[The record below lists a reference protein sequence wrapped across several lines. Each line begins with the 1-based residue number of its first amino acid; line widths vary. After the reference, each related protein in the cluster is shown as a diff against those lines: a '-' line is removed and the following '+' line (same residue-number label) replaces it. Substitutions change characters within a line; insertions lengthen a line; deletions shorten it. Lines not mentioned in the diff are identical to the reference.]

1 LSTVGQHINEVAQM
15 SSLIPV
21 LCLSA
26 FVGVAVAAK
35 RTQRT
40 ETDPSALRARL
51 TRVLLGVLGYPAAIA
66 LIWVLQPNSDL
77 TFGLVA
83 LFMVPGVVFGAL
95 VGRLWIVSVP
105 AVAAGAWLL
114 VRYLGDPGCVHNCGE
129 DDTWPVIVLMTTF
142 FAVLPAVFS
151 LLLGILARNL
161 LGPAVERLCP
171 SATSRANPR

>member
-1 LSTVGQHINEVAQM
+1 M

-26 FVGVAVAAK
+26 FVGVTVAAK
-35 RTQRT
+35 RTQRLDT
-40 ETDPSALRARL
+40 RPSGLRARL
-51 TRVLLGVLGYPAAIA
+51 TRVLLGVVGYPAAIA

-83 LFMVPGVVFGAL
+83 LFAVPGVVFGAL
-95 VGRLWIVSVP
+95 VGRLWILSVP
-105 AVAAGAWLL
+105 AVAAGVWLL

-161 LGPAVERLCP
+161 LGPVIERLRAR
-171 SATSRANPR
+171 ATQVNDPR